1 VVPEVGGSSP
11 LSHPSFGFCYID
23 KRSRTPLKGSHHLA
37 PGSSFMSDNLQ
48 EWERIEAKR
57 SASEASR
64 VDENRLKAT
73 ESQVLRYLD
82 PPLDTWHELEYC
94 YALLGDA
101 RGKTVL
107 EYGCGDGRNT
117 LLLALRGAKVKA
129 LDISPDLIDVARKR
143 LEVNNIE
150 GDVEF
155 IVGSAHDVPLPD
167 ESVDIVF
174 GMAILH
180 HLDLELSAKEVKR
193 VLKKGGRAIFN
204 EPVRNSRIVKF
215 ARKLVPYQS
224 PDISPYERPLTDKE
238 LGVFGEGFSSCSSR
252 GFTFPTTEVLE
263 KISLLPGKC
272 RKISSR
278 IDQGVMN
285 VFPSLKHFAGKRV
298 VEFIK

>member
-1 VVPEVGGSSP
+1 
-11 LSHPSFGFCYID
+11 
-23 KRSRTPLKGSHHLA
+23 
-37 PGSSFMSDNLQ
+37 MSDNLQ

-143 LEVNNIE
+143 LEANNIE

-155 IVGSAHDVPLPD
+155 IV
-167 ESVDIVF
+167 
-174 GMAILH
+174 
-180 HLDLELSAKEVKR
+180 
-193 VLKKGGRAIFN
+193 GGRAIFN

-263 KISLLPGKC
+263 KISLLQGKC

-298 VEFIK
+298 VELIK